1 MKAWHFLPAIGQLAN
16 GGGPV
21 KLGEWLQYE
30 GDLILCQQGY
40 HASRRLID
48 ALNYAPG
55 PIACRVEVAGHIIKG
70 DDKFVAQR
78 RRVIVWCDATE
89 VLRRFARPCA
99 LDVVHLWDAPDVVV
113 QYLNTGDEPLRA
125 AAWAAAG
132 AAARDAAGAAAR
144 DAAGAAA
151 RSAWAAAW
159 GARAAARGARAA
171 AWGAR
176 DAAGAAAGAAAR
188 SAWAAARAKQNRRL
202 TAMISAELRVHGEE
216 VPG

>member
-1 MKAWHFLPAIGQLAN
+1 MKAWHFLPAMGQLAN

-78 RRVIVWCDATE
+78 RRVIAWCDATE

-125 AAWAAAG
+125 AARDAAGSARAAAG
-132 AAARDAAGAAAR
+132 SARDAAGSARDAAGAAAR
-144 DAAGAAA
+144 
-151 RSAWAAAW
+151 
-159 GARAAARGARAA
+159 
-171 AWGAR
+171 
-176 DAAGAAAGAAAR
+176 AAAR

-202 TAMISAELRVHGEE
+202 TAMISAELRAHGEE

>member
-1 MKAWHFLPAIGQLAN
+1 MKAWHFLPAMGQLAN

-55 PIACRVEVAGHIIKG
+55 PIACRVEVAGHIIKD

-125 AAWAAAG
+125 AARDAAGSARAAAG
-132 AAARDAAGAAAR
+132 SARDAAGSARDAAGAAAR
-144 DAAGAAA
+144 
-151 RSAWAAAW
+151 
-159 GARAAARGARAA
+159 
-171 AWGAR
+171 
-176 DAAGAAAGAAAR
+176 AAAR

-202 TAMISAELRVHGEE
+202 TAMISAELRAHGEE